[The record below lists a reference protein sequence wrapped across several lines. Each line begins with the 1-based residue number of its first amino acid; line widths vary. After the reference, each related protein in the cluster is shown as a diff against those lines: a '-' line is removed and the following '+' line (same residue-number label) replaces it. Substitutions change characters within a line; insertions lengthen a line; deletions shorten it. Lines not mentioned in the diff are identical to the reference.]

1 MAPLTAVPDLLP
13 APEPVRHRGRPAL
26 TPAEHEARIQARKE
40 KRRLARR
47 QAQRALEV
55 VTAQESAPP
64 SAPSAP
70 TPAPAAPHVY
80 FALGQRARALL
91 GFAVGAFVPLASYMV
106 VHTEVDKRPLMWFL
120 VAGGLLYSSISV
132 YTWAV
137 QMFHWRLRALGFVV
151 LLECTLTFCGILWLG
166 LAGLAILMLL
176 NALNAAV
183 ALQQSGAPQPLP
195 AEDEPCYSPD
205 SGLNL
210 KSAKQP

>member
-13 APEPVRHRGRPAL
+13 APEPVRHRGRPPL
-26 TPAEHEARIQARKE
+26 TSAERAARIEARNKQ
-40 KRRLARR
+40 RRLARR
-47 QAQRALEV
+47 EARRALEI
-55 VTAQESAPP
+55 VTAQESTAAPAPP
-64 SAPSAP
+64 A
-70 TPAPAAPHVY
+70 PAPAAPHVY

-91 GFAVGAFVPLASYMV
+91 GFLVGAFVPLASYTV
-106 VHTEVDKRPLMWFL
+106 VHAEVATRPLMWFL

-183 ALQQSGAPQPLP
+183 ALQQSAPPPP
-195 AEDEPCYSPD
+195 AAEPAPCYSPD
-205 SGLNL
+205 SGLDL
-210 KSAKQP
+210 SSAKQE

>member
-1 MAPLTAVPDLLP
+1 MAPLTAVPDLQES
-13 APEPVRHRGRPAL
+13 ARHRGRPAL
-26 TPAEHEARIQARKE
+26 TPAERAARIEARKE
-40 KRRLARR
+40 KRRADRLQARHALA
-47 QAQRALEV
+47 V
-55 VTAQESAPP
+55 VTTHESTPAPAPP
-64 SAPSAP
+64 
-70 TPAPAAPHVY
+70 TPAAPHVY

-120 VAGGLLYSSISV
+120 VAGGLLYSSTSV

-151 LLECTLTFCGILWLG
+151 LLESTLTFCGIRWLG

-183 ALQQSGAPQPLP
+183 ALQQAGASAAPVTE
-195 AEDEPCYSPD
+195 ADPCYSPD
-205 SGLNL
+205 SGLCL
-210 KSAKQP
+210 TSAKQR

>member
-1 MAPLTAVPDLLP
+1 MASLTAVPDP
-13 APEPVRHRGRPAL
+13 PRPPESTRHRGRPPL
-26 TPAEHEARIQARKE
+26 TPAEHEARAAERKE

-47 QAQRALEV
+47 EARRALQI
-55 VTAQESAPP
+55 VTAQEAS
-64 SAPSAP
+64 
-70 TPAPAAPHVY
+70 TPAPPPPAPVAAQPHVY
-80 FALGQRARALL
+80 FALGQRTRALL
-91 GFAVGAFVPLASYMV
+91 GFSVGAFVPLASYMV
-106 VHTEVDKRPLMWFL
+106 VHTEVATRPLMWFL
-120 VAGGLLYSSISV
+120 VAGGLLYSSTSV

-151 LLECTLTFCGILWLG
+151 LLESTLTFCGIRWLG

-183 ALQQSGAPQPLP
+183 ALQQSGAPQPPP

-210 KSAKQP
+210 KSAKQL

>member
-1 MAPLTAVPDLLP
+1 MAPLTAVPDP
-13 APEPVRHRGRPAL
+13 PRSQESARHRGRPAL
-26 TPAEHEARIQARKE
+26 TPAERAARIEARKE
-40 KRRLARR
+40 KRRADRR
-47 QAQRALEV
+47 QARRALEV
-55 VTAQESAPP
+55 VAAQESAP
-64 SAPSAP
+64 APASPAP
-70 TPAPAAPHVY
+70 PAPAAPHVY

-91 GFAVGAFVPLASYMV
+91 GFAVGAFVPLASYTV
-106 VHTEVDKRPLMWFL
+106 VHTEVSTRPLMWFL

-183 ALQQSGAPQPLP
+183 ALQQSAPPP
-195 AEDEPCYSPD
+195 PVEADPCYSPD
-205 SGLNL
+205 SGLCL
-210 KSAKQP
+210 TSAKQR